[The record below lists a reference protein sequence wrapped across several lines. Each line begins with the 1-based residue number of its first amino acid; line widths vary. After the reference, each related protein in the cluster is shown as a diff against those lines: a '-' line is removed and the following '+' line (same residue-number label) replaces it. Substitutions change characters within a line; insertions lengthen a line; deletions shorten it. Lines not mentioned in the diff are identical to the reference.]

1 MRFSRRFMDRGQRSS
16 SLLKHLMSFQPRAVT
31 KADRSGTLSDYAASN
46 ILSIAFDVRAQGWSF
61 GGHVREYAP
70 RQYTFSDAA
79 HLLRRAGFAGPTS
92 EVEALQKLGPNLA
105 VERLLYAS
113 TDDNTIDNPFDVRAL
128 FLERQAGSKA
138 NIDPKAGL
146 SGWWVHRLAH
156 SSQPLKEKLV
166 LFWHGHFATELQKV
180 DNPFAM
186 QQQNEL
192 FRQKGLGRFADL
204 MLEVAKNP
212 AMLRYLDNNRNVKGK
227 PNENFARELVE
238 LFTIGVHGGYTEH
251 DVQES
256 ARAFTG
262 WTFQTGNRDKPEE
275 NDRFTNPTFVFN
287 KKNFDGGEKTY
298 LGQSGKLTGEDI
310 VRIVTA
316 HPSTAKFIITK
327 LWKFFVG
334 DTISPNDLAELTALW
349 NSSGGEIAVLLRA
362 IFKSE
367 VFYAKS
373 NRHALIKSPVEYAIG
388 MLRSSSARLAL
399 EQSLGIWGAMR
410 VMGQTLF
417 EPPNVKGWDGG
428 SDWVSDTTLLNRL
441 NLVGAVTQRRLPAQL
456 RKDQAAPPT
465 VLTLPSGSSL
475 QETIEL
481 LGKTYLGEKPDGAL
495 LRAMQ
500 LYADGKNTPEV
511 AKGLAYLVLASPQYH
526 LA

>member
-1 MRFSRRFMDRGQRSS
+1 M
-16 SLLKHLMSFQPRAVT
+16 
-31 KADRSGTLSDYAASN
+31 
-46 ILSIAFDVRAQGWSF
+46 
-61 GGHVREYAP
+61 REYAP

-79 HLLRRAGFAGPTS
+79 HLLRRAGFAGPAS
-92 EVEALQKLGPNLA
+92 EVEALQKLGPSLA
-105 VERLLYAS
+105 VERLLYVS
-113 TDDNTIDNPFDVRAL
+113 SDDNTIDNPFDLKAL

-138 NIDPKAGL
+138 NIDANAGL

-156 SSQPLKEKLV
+156 TSQPLKEKLA
-166 LFWHGHFATELQKV
+166 LFWHGHFATESQKV
-180 DNPFAM
+180 DNAFAM

-192 FRQKGLGRFADL
+192 FRQKGLGRFSDL
-204 MLEVAKNP
+204 VLEVARNP

-227 PNENFARELVE
+227 PNENFARELME
-238 LFTIGVHGGYTEH
+238 LFTLGVHGGYSER

-262 WTFQTGNRDKPEE
+262 WTFQTGNSNKPEE
-275 NDRFTNPTFVFN
+275 NARFTNPTFVFN
-287 KKNFDGGEKTY
+287 KKNFDDGAKTY
-298 LGQSGKLTGEDI
+298 LGQSGNFSGEEV
-310 VRIVTA
+310 VRIVTS
-316 HPSTAKFIITK
+316 HPSTATFIITK
-327 LWKFFVG
+327 LWKFFVS
-334 DTISPNDLAELTALW
+334 DTISDRDLEQLTALW
-349 NSSGGEIAVLLRA
+349 TSSGGEIAVLLRA

-388 MLRSSSARLAL
+388 MLRSSSARLAP

-417 EPPNVKGWDGG
+417 QPPNVKGWDGG

-441 NLVGAVTQRRLPAQL
+441 NLAGAVTQRRLPAQL
-456 RKDQAAPPT
+456 QKDQAAPPT
-465 VLTLPSGSSL
+465 VLTLPQGSSL
-475 QETIEL
+475 NDTIEL
-481 LGKTYLGEKPDGAL
+481 LGKTYLGEQPDGAL

-511 AKGLAYLVLASPQYH
+511 ARGLAYLVLASPQYH

>member
-1 MRFSRRFMDRGQRSS
+1 M
-16 SLLKHLMSFQPRAVT
+16 
-31 KADRSGTLSDYAASN
+31 
-46 ILSIAFDVRAQGWSF
+46 
-61 GGHVREYAP
+61 REYAP

-79 HLLRRAGFAGPTS
+79 HLLRRAGFAGPPS
-92 EVEALQKLGPNLA
+92 EVEVLQRLGPSLA

-113 TDDNTIDNPFDVRAL
+113 SDDNTVDNPFDLKAL

-138 NIDPKAGL
+138 KIDPNAGL

-156 SSQPLKEKLV
+156 TSQPLKEKLA
-166 LFWHGHFATELQKV
+166 LFWHGHFATESRKV
-180 DNPFAM
+180 DNAFAM
-186 QQQNEL
+186 RQQNEL
-192 FRQKGLGRFADL
+192 FRQRGLGRFADL
-204 MLEVAKNP
+204 VLEVAKNP

-227 PNENFARELVE
+227 PNENFARELME
-238 LFTIGVHGGYTEH
+238 LFTLGVHGGYTER

-262 WTFQTGNRDKPEE
+262 WTFQTGNPNKPEE
-275 NDRFTNPTFVFN
+275 NERFTNPSFVFN
-287 KKNFDGGEKTY
+287 KKNFDDGAKTY
-298 LGQSGKLTGEDI
+298 LGASGNLTGEEV
-310 VRIVTA
+310 VRIVTS
-316 HPSTAKFIITK
+316 HPSTPTFIITK
-327 LWKFFVG
+327 LWKFLVS
-334 DTISPNDLAELTALW
+334 DTISPSNLEELTALW

-367 VFYAKS
+367 VFYAKA

-388 MLRSSSARLAL
+388 MLRSSSARLAP

-417 EPPNVKGWDGG
+417 QPPNVKGWDGG

-456 RKDQAAPPT
+456 QKDQAAPPS
-465 VLTLPSGSSL
+465 VLTLPQGSSL
-475 QETIEL
+475 SETIGL
-481 LGKTYLGEKPDGAL
+481 LGKTFLGEQPDGAL

-511 AKGLAYLVLASPQYH
+511 ARGLAYLVLASPQYH

>member
-1 MRFSRRFMDRGQRSS
+1 M
-16 SLLKHLMSFQPRAVT
+16 
-31 KADRSGTLSDYAASN
+31 
-46 ILSIAFDVRAQGWSF
+46 
-61 GGHVREYAP
+61 REYAP

-79 HLLRRAGFAGPTS
+79 HLLRRAGFAGPLS
-92 EVEALQKLGPNLA
+92 EVEALQKLGPSLA

-113 TDDNTIDNPFDVRAL
+113 SDDNTIDNPFDLKAL

-138 NIDPKAGL
+138 NIDANAGL

-156 SSQPLKEKLV
+156 TSQPLKEKLA
-166 LFWHGHFATELQKV
+166 LFWHGHFATESQKV
-180 DNPFAM
+180 DNAFAM

-192 FRQKGLGRFADL
+192 FRQKGLGRFSDL
-204 MLEVAKNP
+204 VLEVARNP

-227 PNENFARELVE
+227 PNENFARELME
-238 LFTIGVHGGYTEH
+238 LFTLGVHGGYTER

-262 WTFQTGNRDKPEE
+262 WTFQTGNPNKPEE
-275 NDRFTNPTFVFN
+275 NARFTNPTFVFN
-287 KKNFDGGEKTY
+287 KKNFDDGAKTY
-298 LGQSGKLTGEDI
+298 LGQSGNFSGEEV
-310 VRIVTA
+310 VRIVTS
-316 HPSTAKFIITK
+316 HPSTATFIITK
-327 LWKFFVG
+327 LWKFFVS
-334 DTISPNDLAELTALW
+334 DTISDRDLEQLTALW
-349 NSSGGEIAVLLRA
+349 TSSGGEIAVLLRA

-388 MLRSSSARLAL
+388 MLRSSSARLAP

-417 EPPNVKGWDGG
+417 QPPNVKGWDGG

-441 NLVGAVTQRRLPAQL
+441 NLAGAVTQRRLPAQL
-456 RKDQAAPPT
+456 QKDQAAPPT
-465 VLTLPSGSSL
+465 VLTLPQGSSL
-475 QETIEL
+475 NDTIEL
-481 LGKTYLGEKPDGAL
+481 LGKTYLGEQPDGAL
-495 LRAMQ
+495 LKAMQ
-500 LYADGKNTPEV
+500 LYSDGKNTPEV
-511 AKGLAYLVLASPQYH
+511 ARGLAYLVLASPQYH

>member
-1 MRFSRRFMDRGQRSS
+1 M
-16 SLLKHLMSFQPRAVT
+16 
-31 KADRSGTLSDYAASN
+31 
-46 ILSIAFDVRAQGWSF
+46 
-61 GGHVREYAP
+61 REYAP

-79 HLLRRAGFAGPTS
+79 HLLRRAGFAGPPS
-92 EVEALQKLGPNLA
+92 EVQALQKLGPHLA
-105 VERLLYAS
+105 VERLLYTS
-113 TDDNTIDNPFDVRAL
+113 SDDNTGDNPFDLNAL
-128 FLERQAGSKA
+128 FLERQAGSRNK
-138 NIDPKAGL
+138 IDPNAGL

-156 SSQPLKEKLV
+156 TSQPLKEKLA
-166 LFWHGHFATELQKV
+166 LFWHGHFATESQKV

-192 FRQKGLGRFADL
+192 FRQRGLGRFSDL
-204 MLEVAKNP
+204 VLEVTKNP

-227 PNENFARELVE
+227 PNENFARELME
-238 LFTIGVHGGYTEH
+238 LFTLGVHGGYSER

-262 WTFQTGNRDKPEE
+262 WTFQTGNPNKPEE
-275 NDRFTNPTFVFN
+275 NMRFTNPSFVFN
-287 KKNFDGGEKTY
+287 KKNFDDGVKTY
-298 LGQSGKLTGEDI
+298 LGASGKLTGEDV
-310 VRIVTA
+310 VRIVTS
-316 HPSTAKFIITK
+316 HPSTPKFIITK
-327 LWKFFVG
+327 LWKFFVS
-334 DTISPNDLAELTALW
+334 DTISSSDLAELTALW
-349 NSSGGEIAVLLRA
+349 TSSGGEIAVLLRA

-373 NRHALIKSPVEYAIG
+373 NRHTLIKSPAEYAIG
-388 MLRSSSARLAL
+388 MLRSSSARLAP
-399 EQSLGIWGAMR
+399 EQSLGIFNAMR

-417 EPPNVKGWDGG
+417 QPPNVKGWDGG

-441 NLVGAVTQRRLPAQL
+441 NLAGAVTQRRLPAQL
-456 RKDQAAPPT
+456 QKDQAAPPS
-465 VLTLPSGSSL
+465 VLTLPQGSSL
-475 QETIEL
+475 QDTIEL

-495 LRAMQ
+495 LRTMQ

>member
-367 VFYAKS
+367 VFYAKA
-373 NRHALIKSPVEYAIG
+373 NRHGLIKSPVEYAIG

-441 NLVGAVTQRRLPAQL
+441 NLVGGVTQRRLPAQL

>member
-1 MRFSRRFMDRGQRSS
+1 M
-16 SLLKHLMSFQPRAVT
+16 
-31 KADRSGTLSDYAASN
+31 
-46 ILSIAFDVRAQGWSF
+46 
-61 GGHVREYAP
+61 REYAP

-79 HLLRRAGFAGPTS
+79 HLLRRAGFAGPLS
-92 EVEALQKLGPNLA
+92 EVEALQKLGPSLA
-105 VERLLYAS
+105 VERLLYVS
-113 TDDNTIDNPFDVRAL
+113 SDDNTIDNPFDLKAL

-138 NIDPKAGL
+138 NIDANAGL

-156 SSQPLKEKLV
+156 TSQPLKEKLA
-166 LFWHGHFATELQKV
+166 LFWHGHFATESQKV
-180 DNPFAM
+180 DNAFAM

-192 FRQKGLGRFADL
+192 FRQKGLGRFSDL
-204 MLEVAKNP
+204 VLEVARNP

-227 PNENFARELVE
+227 PNENFARELME
-238 LFTIGVHGGYTEH
+238 LFTLGVHGGYSER

-262 WTFQTGNRDKPEE
+262 WTFQTGNPNKPEE
-275 NDRFTNPTFVFN
+275 NARFTNPTFVFN
-287 KKNFDGGEKTY
+287 KKNFDDGAKTY
-298 LGQSGKLTGEDI
+298 LGQSGNFSGEEV
-310 VRIVTA
+310 VRIVTS
-316 HPSTAKFIITK
+316 HPSTATFIITK
-327 LWKFFVG
+327 LWKFFVS
-334 DTISPNDLAELTALW
+334 DTISDRDLEELTALW
-349 NSSGGEIAVLLRA
+349 TSSGGEIAVLLRA

-388 MLRSSSARLAL
+388 MLRSSSAHLAP

-417 EPPNVKGWDGG
+417 QPPNVKGWDGG

-441 NLVGAVTQRRLPAQL
+441 NLAGAVTQRRLPAQL
-456 RKDQAAPPT
+456 QKDQAAPPT
-465 VLTLPSGSSL
+465 VLTLPQGSSL
-475 QETIEL
+475 NDTIEL
-481 LGKTYLGEKPDGAL
+481 LGKTYLGEQPDGAL

-511 AKGLAYLVLASPQYH
+511 ARGLAYLVLASPQYH